1 MVAKTVRIDNME
13 GLHLRPATN
22 LCTLAQ
28 RFDCEVHFSVRNYHA
43 NAKSVLSVLAG
54 MVKQGDEVTFECN
67 GKDEQEAITAIV
79 NLVERKMDLE

>member
-1 MVAKTVRIDNME
+1 MVAKTVIIDNME
-13 GLHLRPATN
+13 GLHLRPATK

-67 GKDEQEAITAIV
+67 GKDEQEAIAAIV